1 MLWKALLCKIFLARS
16 RYKLSVVKRACGSSM
31 HTQKA
36 FVPGWYRLITVLTCK
51 RLCYYADTSDLESR
65 GLVREREA
73 REKLGASES
82 GRANIR
88 DWAGLV
94 GVCVDDSRRGFEH
107 WEDAT
112 RQ

>member
-1 MLWKALLCKIFLARS
+1 MLWKAVLCKIFLARS
-16 RYKLSVVKRACGSSM
+16 RYKLSAVKRACGSSM

-36 FVPGWYRLITVLTCK
+36 SNVGWYRSITVSTCK
-51 RLCYYADTSDLESR
+51 RLCYCADSSDLESR

-82 GRANIR
+82 GRKHQ
-88 DWAGLV
+88 GLEWTG